1 MYNNGQFVIH
11 NNDLAI
17 IIAEQ
22 KTLIGYVYTI
32 IPNIKTNKST
42 IQIVSEKELKEYN
55 RKPNNE
61 PAASNM
67 SDKQKKCIKIIEQNL
82 DITFNGKTMS
92 DVSCFISLFI
102 NQSKKRRH
110 SRYEYDP
117 YEGLDGFDVFHK
129 W

>member
-22 KTLIGYVYTI
+22 KALIGYVYTI
-32 IPNIKTNKST
+32 IPNIKTNTST

-61 PAASNM
+61 PATSNM
-67 SDKQKKCIKIIEQNL
+67 SDKQKMHQN
-82 DITFNGKTMS
+82 N
-92 DVSCFISLFI
+92 
-102 NQSKKRRH
+102 
-110 SRYEYDP
+110 
-117 YEGLDGFDVFHK
+117 
-129 W
+129 